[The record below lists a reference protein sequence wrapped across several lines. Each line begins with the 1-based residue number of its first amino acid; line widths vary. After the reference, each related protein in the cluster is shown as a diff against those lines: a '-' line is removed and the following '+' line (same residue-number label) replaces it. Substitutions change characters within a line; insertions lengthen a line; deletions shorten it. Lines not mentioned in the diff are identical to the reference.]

1 MYMNI
6 NICILSLRKVALL
19 NDVILYM
26 WMSLHITCLYALHG
40 GMVQGCRKGG
50 VGGVGQPILLK

>member
-26 WMSLHITCLYALHG
+26 WMFLHITCLYAFHG
-40 GMVQGCRKGG
+40 VMLQGCRKEGSEG
-50 VGGVGQPILLK
+50 SDDLSF